1 LSIFFGRLRRFSI
14 VNRRVVFPTVARW
27 QAHIG
32 YYFQRLPDAKH
43 TSGIISSDYPMPST
57 HRAVVP
63 SNARQQA
70 CIGSCFKRLLGNKHA
85 SGHVFSDYPKNV
97 AVGCENAF
105 LSTVVGTF
113 HDPSGSISYPQG
125 HFGHFF
131 VHYSWVSIAR
141 GIEPEM
147 PLIARRSDHF
157 DTRRLIS
164 IPVGSFRYPSAHFV
178 THRGISVF
186 FPSITPG
193 MCLHLASK
201 PKCPAH
207 AVWSCPAN
215 AKAAGMAGLGLARRE
230 TTPPYICILGFSPC
244 GRKKHL
250 FVRGAY

>member
-1 LSIFFGRLRRFSI
+1 MAGS
-14 VNRRVVFPTVARW
+14 VVFPSLTV
-27 QAHIG
+27 G
-32 YYFQRLPDAKH
+32 SYFQPLPGGKH

-147 PLIARRSDHF
+147 PLIARRSAHF
-157 DTRRLIS
+157 VTRRLIS
-164 IPVGSFRYPSAHFV
+164 LPVGSFRYPQGYFGLFSEHYPGHVFAL
-178 THRGISVF
+178 GIEAKVPSTCRLVMPGQCQGSRHGWPWLGKEGDHPPLYMHLWLFPMWQEETSFRPRSV
-186 FPSITPG
+186 
-193 MCLHLASK
+193 LAIFLK
-201 PKCPAH
+201 
-207 AVWSCPAN
+207 N
-215 AKAAGMAGLGLARRE
+215 
-230 TTPPYICILGFSPC
+230 
-244 GRKKHL
+244 
-250 FVRGAY
+250 